1 MFAML
6 VGKFGEPT
14 VYFHDISFFGRKRN
28 APQFG
33 RKRNAPQSGRSL
45 PRMDEAL
52 KAGIGAAVCSVI
64 ILFIMFMVLHSLPV
78 SIG

>member
-6 VGKFGEPT
+6 VGKFSEPT
-14 VYFHDISFFGRKRN
+14 VYFHDFSLFGRKRD
-28 APQFG
+28 APQLG
-33 RKRNAPQSGRSL
+33 RRG
-45 PRMDEAL
+45 PRLDEAM

-64 ILFIMFMVLHSLPV
+64 ILLIMFMVLHTLPV

>member
-6 VGKFGEPT
+6 VGKFGEPA
-14 VYFHDISFFGRKRN
+14 VYFQDISL
-28 APQFG
+28 FG
-33 RKRNAPQSGRSL
+33 RKRNAPQSG
-45 PRMDEAL
+45 PRGPRLDEAT

-64 ILFIMFMVLHSLPV
+64 ILLIMFMVLHALPV

>member
-6 VGKFGEPT
+6 VGKFSEPT
-14 VYFHDISFFGRKRN
+14 VYFHDFSLFGRK
-28 APQFG
+28 APKLG
-33 RKRNAPQSGRSL
+33 RRG
-45 PRMDEAL
+45 PRLDEAM

-64 ILFIMFMVLHSLPV
+64 ILLIMFMVLHTLPV